1 MTIVRPYRSTDEAQL
16 FDLVRAFPTP
26 TPPDRAAFAAALSAK
41 LADDDSCL
49 AVAEHDGALVGY
61 VAGYC
66 HPTFYASGYTAWVD
80 EVFVNA
86 AFRKRGVGRQL
97 MEAFEAWAASRE
109 CTLVSLAT
117 RAAGPFYERLGYAA
131 AAEYFKKYLKR

>member
-1 MTIVRPYRSTDEAQL
+1 M
-16 FDLVRAFPTP
+16 
-26 TPPDRAAFAAALSAK
+26 
-41 LADDDSCL
+41 
-49 AVAEHDGALVGY
+49 
-61 VAGYC
+61 
-66 HPTFYASGYTAWVD
+66 
-80 EVFVNA
+80 NA

-131 AAEYFKKYLKR
+131 GAEYFKKVLEKMTGEFFTRATHPPAW